1 MKLPKDFGGWIGLLL
16 YALLVAVMIAYHPY
30 VRGGEVDQ
38 RRLCAQQ
45 ALSATQ
51 IQIECDP
58 SADFHA

>member
-1 MKLPKDFGGWIGLLL
+1 MKLPENFGGWIGLLL

-45 ALSATQ
+45 FAAHIERGPVSSA
-51 IQIECDP
+51 
-58 SADFHA
+58 